1 MQEDLPTKY
10 TKAHE
15 DFSGIS
21 SHLSSRV
28 ATRRGD
34 PARSGLL
41 PDFAT
46 PIETFVG
53 NTYYV
58 YIITNRRNGTLYTG
72 VTNSLQRRIWQYKN
86 KVFPGFSAKYDLHQL
101 VYFESFRDITNAI
114 AREKQIK
121 AGSRAKKLE
130 LIERENPEWKDLSA
144 DWFE

>member
-1 MQEDLPTKY
+1 M
-10 TKAHE
+10 
-15 DFSGIS
+15 
-21 SHLSSRV
+21 
-28 ATRRGD
+28 
-34 PARSGLL
+34 
-41 PDFAT
+41 
-46 PIETFVG
+46 G

-72 VTNSLQRRIWQYKN
+72 VTNSLQRRIWQHKN